1 MEVQV
6 GREASRAAKGEV
18 TINGETQR
26 LIVTP
31 ILLVI
36 MSMLSN
42 MNIKFDGMKDDMR
55 DVRESF
61 FRLEERGGRVK

>member
-1 MEVQV
+1 M
-6 GREASRAAKGEV
+6 